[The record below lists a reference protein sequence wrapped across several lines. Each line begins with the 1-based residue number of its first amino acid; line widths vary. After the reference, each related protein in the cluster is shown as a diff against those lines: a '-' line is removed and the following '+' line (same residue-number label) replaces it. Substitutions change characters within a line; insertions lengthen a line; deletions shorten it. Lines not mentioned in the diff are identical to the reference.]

1 MESSLSNH
9 LCFTSLPVGRCLF
22 HVVLFRHLH
31 HQPLV
36 SWLGD
41 ENMVLWH
48 TLGLVTV
55 ETGEASSLSLLPPP
69 VLKPFPTPDSCPHP
83 QILSGQTAGADGAH
97 NYFEV
102 RTRLRSLSFPRLYR
116 TEMKMSPP
124 ELTETRFG
132 RLRPHAL
139 SLWPSHSNETQANR
153 SMTSTP
159 PCCF

>member
-9 LCFTSLPVGRCLF
+9 LLTRGTVSLPCCFIPASASPATGLTVRRREHGA
-22 HVVLFRHLH
+22 
-31 HQPLV
+31 
-36 SWLGD
+36 
-41 ENMVLWH
+41 WH

-116 TEMKMSPP
+116 TEMKTSPP